1 MNMLTVKAKL
11 NPACPSTQ
19 RIRYTWEIAAVDVKT
34 GMFSMIYTWGKPQY
48 GINEIVLRTNNI
60 LVEGKWLTFI
70 RCIVRNADKRG
81 VYRLKYDFGFIKL
94 VKMMPLKC
102 SVKPNQGKAALDEFE
117 ISCQG
122 SYERIRASNYTVKLE
137 SSSKEFILATWRSPI
152 GSITLPAGNPEENYY
167 LHLRVE
173 ATFPSLPSLLDNVQ
187 VKVT

>member
-1 MNMLTVKAKL
+1 MLTVKAKL

-34 GMFSMIYTWGKPQY
+34 GLFSMIYTWGKPRY
-48 GINEIVLRTNNI
+48 GINEIVLRTNYI
-60 LVEGKWLTFI
+60 LQAEGKWLTFI

-117 ISCQG
+117 ISCEG
-122 SYERIRASNYTVKLE
+122 SYERIRASNYTVKLA
-137 SSSKEFILATWRSPI
+137 SSKKEFILATWRSPI